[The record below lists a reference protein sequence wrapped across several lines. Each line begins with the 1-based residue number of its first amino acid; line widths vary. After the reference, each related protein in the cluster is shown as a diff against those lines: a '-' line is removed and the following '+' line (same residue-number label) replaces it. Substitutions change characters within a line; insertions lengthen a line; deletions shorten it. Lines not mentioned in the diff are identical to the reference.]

1 MPELLCMI
9 THLSYFVHCLMPDLL
24 CATEKGELMVR
35 NAQLSQQ
42 LTSVQQQ
49 LTQQQG
55 DAELQL
61 TDRDQTIQGQEDS
74 IMQLNSRLAMLE
86 KQVGTCWTCRHRD
99 IPLLACRV

>member
-1 MPELLCMI
+1 
-9 THLSYFVHCLMPDLL
+9 MPDLL
-24 CATEKGELMVR
+24 CVTEKGELMVR

-55 DAELQL
+55 DAESQL

-74 IMQLNSRLAMLE
+74 IMQLNSRLALLE
-86 KQVGTCWTCRHRD
+86 KQVGHCWKNR
-99 IPLLACRV
+99 